1 MNVAARVCR
10 SPDSWP
16 WTDHAQ
22 ISLIH
27 SPTPPKCSTRAIVAL
42 INNLGIV
49 YHQYC
54 SSSYL
59 DYCRRYRPDLPLS
72 AMEIKFELDTDK
84 ANAADFIYIIDQ
96 MESVTDNMFKHFQQ
110 YNSFQFLILVLGLT
124 GVILMYRGKK
134 LGFHF
139 YILYSLGLVVLPYFF
154 NPITGIPTIL
164 TIVGIIYGGVWVW
177 LYSRNL
183 NWLKD

>member
-27 SPTPPKCSTRAIVAL
+27 SPTPPKCSTRALMAL

-59 DYCRRYRPDLPLS
+59 ELSPRRSRPIFLLP
-72 AMEIKFELDTDK
+72 AMEIKCELDTDK
-84 ANAADFIYIIDQ
+84 AARATVAIAASYGLGRVSEGTEYPQLAFANAIALII
-96 MESVTDNMFKHFQQ
+96 
-110 YNSFQFLILVLGLT
+110 I
-124 GVILMYRGKK
+124 IA
-134 LGFHF
+134 
-139 YILYSLGLVVLPYFF
+139 ILYSTRPAVAKK
-154 NPITGIPTIL
+154 TT
-164 TIVGIIYGGVWVW
+164 
-177 LYSRNL
+177 SQ
-183 NWLKD
+183 

>member
-27 SPTPPKCSTRAIVAL
+27 SPTPPKCSTRAILAL

-54 SSSYL
+54 SSSA
-59 DYCRRYRPDLPLS
+59 R
-72 AMEIKFELDTDK
+72 
-84 ANAADFIYIIDQ
+84 N
-96 MESVTDNMFKHFQQ
+96 N
-110 YNSFQFLILVLGLT
+110 
-124 GVILMYRGKK
+124 
-134 LGFHF
+134 
-139 YILYSLGLVVLPYFF
+139 
-154 NPITGIPTIL
+154 
-164 TIVGIIYGGVWVW
+164 
-177 LYSRNL
+177 SRNYDPL
-183 NWLKD
+183 LRQALHHTNHGPWLPELEK

>member
-16 WTDHAQ
+16 CTDHAQ

-54 SSSYL
+54 SSSVYL
-59 DYCRRYRPDLPLS
+59 KPRDEEDLKKK
-72 AMEIKFELDTDK
+72 IKAK
-84 ANAADFIYIIDQ
+84 
-96 MESVTDNMFKHFQQ
+96 MK
-110 YNSFQFLILVLGLT
+110 
-124 GVILMYRGKK
+124 
-134 LGFHF
+134 
-139 YILYSLGLVVLPYFF
+139 
-154 NPITGIPTIL
+154 
-164 TIVGIIYGGVWVW
+164 
-177 LYSRNL
+177 
-183 NWLKD
+183 

>member
-16 WTDHAQ
+16 CTDHSQ

-54 SSSYL
+54 SS
-59 DYCRRYRPDLPLS
+59 LPSGKTVEGIWLGELS
-72 AMEIKFELDTDK
+72 QCPMDPMVAWETKEG
-84 ANAADFIYIIDQ
+84 
-96 MESVTDNMFKHFQQ
+96 EE
-110 YNSFQFLILVLGLT
+110 
-124 GVILMYRGKK
+124 
-134 LGFHF
+134 
-139 YILYSLGLVVLPYFF
+139 
-154 NPITGIPTIL
+154 
-164 TIVGIIYGGVWVW
+164 
-177 LYSRNL
+177 
-183 NWLKD
+183 